1 MIIQLLHQKPIVV
14 DRNDHRSL
22 RLRVPV
28 SDWSVASK
36 LNAIFVAGVE
46 FGDAARDYPLVFVKA
61 GQGED
66 GQEDVAPIAVLGMV
80 QNDNLFVADDKTWRA
95 QYMPAVLS
103 MYPFAI
109 GRLDSERFAICID
122 TAWSGLSGTEGEA
135 MFTAA
140 GEHTEFLQGV
150 QKQLETI
157 ESQIQRTR
165 LMCRRLR
172 ELDLF
177 REMRFDATMPDGS
190 KLAVDGFLTVDE
202 KKLNDLDDATVVE
215 LHRNGL
221 LGLVHAHY
229 VSLGNMRKLLDW
241 HIRRHAKPAA

>member
-28 SDWSVASK
+28 TDWSVASK

-66 GQEDVAPIAVLGMV
+66 GQEDIAPIAVLGMV
-80 QNDNLFVADDKTWRA
+80 QNDNLFVADNKSWRA

-135 MFTAA
+135 MFTAS

-177 REMRFDATMPDGS
+177 REMRFDATMPDGA

-229 VSLGNMRKLLDW
+229 VSLGNMRKLLEW
-241 HIRRHAKPAA
+241 HVQRHAKPAA